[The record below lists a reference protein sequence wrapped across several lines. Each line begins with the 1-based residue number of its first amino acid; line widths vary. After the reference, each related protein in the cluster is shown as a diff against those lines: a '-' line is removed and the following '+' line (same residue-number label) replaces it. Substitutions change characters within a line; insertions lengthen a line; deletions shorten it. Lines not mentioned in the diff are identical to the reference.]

1 MRVLRIALL
10 SIGLSAGAAVAQ
22 NPSAGSDPPASDTS
36 QKQSLPGSKQPQGQG
51 DSRPMSTTTGGAP
64 ASSPQGDAPPGMQ
77 VVPKGEPEQRT
88 VSQSRFGGRD

>member
-1 MRVLRIALL
+1 MRVLRITLL
-10 SIGLSAGAAVAQ
+10 SISLSAGAAVAQ

-51 DSRPMSTTTGGAP
+51 DSGPMSTTTGGAP

-77 VVPKGEPEQRT
+77 VVPKGEPEQA
-88 VSQSRFGGRD
+88 VDPQKK